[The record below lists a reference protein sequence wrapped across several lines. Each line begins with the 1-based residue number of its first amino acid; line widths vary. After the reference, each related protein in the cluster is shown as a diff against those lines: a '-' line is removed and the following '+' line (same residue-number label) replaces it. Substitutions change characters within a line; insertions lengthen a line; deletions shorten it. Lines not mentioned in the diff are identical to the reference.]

1 MELGGLLAADGQ
13 RTAGIGGSLRLRAY
27 AFVRS
32 VDPAIYLLNT
42 AIPFVDDIFSQ
53 LREAADTRVLAEIRD
68 GEITGVTGNELLELV
83 RKARTFIASK
93 KLRKGDRCGLLA
105 ANSIRWVAV
114 DLALMAEGLIVVPLY
129 SRQAPAELVAMMKDC
144 TPSLVCCGD
153 AALRDGISENWKEAP
168 RQYLFD
174 EIFAGVDGVQL
185 ERPQVAKDDPVKII
199 YTSGTSGEA
208 KGVVLTAAN
217 VGFMLDR
224 TAERLSELMSMSMS
238 GVDSGQDRIFHYLP
252 FTFAASWIALLTF
265 LKRRSLV
272 TINMDLAK
280 IANDMRV
287 VAPDYFLNV
296 PQLLERMRRAVD
308 EQLWQTGGVA
318 QAIYSRAK
326 AAWVRQ
332 QEKQPKA
339 GDALWLGL
347 ANRLVFP
354 AIRKK
359 MIGKNLKALICGSAP
374 LSAETQLYFM
384 MLGIRVLQVYGLTE
398 TTAICTMDDPN
409 QVEVGR
415 VGPAIAGMEMR
426 LGENDEIVV
435 RGPNIFLKYW
445 NRPEQTAEALRD
457 GWFHTGDQGEVNAAG
472 NWRIAG
478 RIKNLIVLGSGHKI
492 SPEPIENAI
501 AKLLPDA
508 QQVVI
513 VGNGWGYLSVL
524 VTGSVAPEN
533 VQAALDAVNTEL
545 PHYKQVRAFRVIPD
559 PFSIENG
566 LLTVNGKLKRDA
578 IAGRM
583 KEKIEDMYRVRQAV

>member
-1 MELGGLLAADGQ
+1 MSFLE
-13 RTAGIGGSLRLRAY
+13 
-27 AFVRS
+27 
-32 VDPAIYLLNT
+32 
-42 AIPFVDDIFSQ
+42 DIF
-53 LREAADTRVLAEIRD
+53 EALEKAGRANALAEIRE
-68 GEITGVTGNELLELV
+68 GEVTGVTGGELLELV

-93 KLRKGDRCGLLA
+93 GLRKGERCGLLA
-105 ANSIRWVAV
+105 VNSIRWVAM

-129 SRQAPAELVAMMKDC
+129 SRQSPAELVAMMKDC
-144 TPSLVCCGD
+144 TPSAVFCGD
-153 AALRDGISENWKEAP
+153 GVLRDGIVQAWAEAP
-168 RQYLFD
+168 PRFLFD
-174 EIFAGVDGVQL
+174 EVFAGAEGVQL
-185 ERPQVAKDDPVKII
+185 ELPKVGMDSPVTVI

-217 VGFMLDR
+217 VGFMLER
-224 TAERLSELMSMSMS
+224 TAERLEQLMSGSS
-238 GVDSGQDRIFHYLP
+238 SRPGGQNRIFHYLP

-272 TINMDLAK
+272 TINMDLTK
-280 IANDMRV
+280 IANDMRI

-326 AAWVRQ
+326 GAWARRQ
-332 QEKQPKA
+332 DGQARA

-347 ANRLVFP
+347 ANALVFP

-359 MIGKNLKALICGSAP
+359 MIGRDLKALICGSAP
-374 LSAETQLYFM
+374 LSVETQLYFM

-409 QVEVGR
+409 RVEVGR
-415 VGPAIAGMEMR
+415 VGPAIPGMEMK
-426 LGENDEIVV
+426 LGEHDEIVV
-435 RGPNIFLKYW
+435 RGPNVFSGYW

-492 SPEPIENAI
+492 SPEPLEIAI
-501 AKLLPDA
+501 AKNLPEA
-508 QQVVI
+508 QQVVV
-513 VGNGWGYLSVL
+513 VGNGRGYLSAI
-524 VTGSVAPEN
+524 VTGSVTPEH
-533 VQAALDAVNTEL
+533 VQAALDVVNPEL
-545 PHYKQVRAFRVIPD
+545 PHYKQVRAFFIRAET
-559 PFSIENG
+559 FSIENG
-566 LLTVNGKLKRDA
+566 SLTVNGKLKRDV
-578 IAGRM
+578 IAARM
-583 KEKIEDMYRVRQAV
+583 KDEIEEMYRVRQAV

>member
-1 MELGGLLAADGQ
+1 LS
-13 RTAGIGGSLRLRAY
+13 THVPFIGE
-27 AFVRS
+27 
-32 VDPAIYLLNT
+32 
-42 AIPFVDDIFSQ
+42 IFSH
-53 LREAADTRVLAEIRD
+53 LNAAANTRILAEI
-68 GEITGVTGNELLELV
+68 GEGEVTGVTGGELLELV

-93 KLRKGDRCGLLA
+93 GLRKGDRCGLLA
-105 ANSIRWVAV
+105 ANSIRWVAM

-144 TPSLVCCGD
+144 TPALVCCGD
-153 AALRDGISENWKEAP
+153 AALRDGIAQSWADAP
-168 RQYLFD
+168 PLVLFD
-174 EIFAGVDGVQL
+174 DIFAGVEGVQL
-185 ERPQVAKDDPVKII
+185 ERPQVGMDSPVTII

-217 VGFMLDR
+217 VGFMLER
-224 TAERLSELMSMSMS
+224 TGERLEQLMSGSS
-238 GVDSGQDRIFHYLP
+238 PHVREQDRIFHYLP

-280 IANDMRV
+280 IASDMRT

-318 QAIYSRAK
+318 QAIYARAK
-326 AAWVRQ
+326 GAWARRQ
-332 QEKQPKA
+332 DGQA
-339 GDALWLGL
+339 RVGDAIWLRL
-347 ANRLVFP
+347 ANQLVFP

-359 MIGKNLKALICGSAP
+359 MIGRNLKALICGSAP

-398 TTAICTMDDPN
+398 TTAICTMDDPSR
-409 QVEVGR
+409 VEVGR
-415 VGPAIAGMEMR
+415 VGPAIPGMEMR

-435 RGPNIFLKYW
+435 RGPNVFSGYW

-457 GWFHTGDQGEVNAAG
+457 GWFHTGDQGEVNAEG

-478 RIKNLIVLGSGHKI
+478 RIKNLIILGSGHKI
-492 SPEPIENAI
+492 SPEPIESAI
-501 AKLLPDA
+501 AKNVPEA

-513 VGNGWGYLSVL
+513 VGNGRGYLSAI
-524 VTGSVAPEN
+524 VTGGVTAEH
-533 VQAALDAVNTEL
+533 VQAALDVVNPEL
-545 PHYKQVRAFRVIPD
+545 PHYKQVRAFFVREEA
-559 PFSIENG
+559 FSIESG
-566 LLTVNGKLKRDA
+566 TLTVNGKLKRDV
-578 IAGRM
+578 IAARM
-583 KEKIEDMYRVRQAV
+583 KDEIEEIYGVRQAV